1 MTLRISNR
9 STLAA
14 VLIIGGLLSG
24 CTGGEGRAEAESPKL
39 GQCKSL
45 LGAQNVGAAVKSTGG
60 SDVEVS
66 GTPRADA
73 LAEGLVREAKQWK
86 KSDLLHNS
94 YTGCRMDAYEGEEL
108 SGTVDVSVKWS
119 VLSVGMMDDR
129 KNSRTWRQVNKSVY
143 VAPEQGPARMQLLAT
158 CAVPGAAASQSSGLP
173 LQFEVSGASLGA
185 ELRWELLRAFAQS
198 VTEEMG
204 CATPPVIP
212 SVLPVAA

>member
-9 STLAA
+9 LTL
-14 VLIIGGLLSG
+14 VSFLIIGGLLSG
-24 CTGGEGRAEAESPKL
+24 CTGGEGRAEVESPKL

-45 LGAQNVGAAVKSTGG
+45 LGAQNVEAAVKSTGG
-60 SDVEVS
+60 SDIEVS
-66 GTPRADA
+66 GTPQADA

-119 VLSVGMMDDR
+119 VLSVGMMDDP

-143 VAPEQGPARMQLLAT
+143 VAPEPGPARMQLLAA
-158 CAVPGAAASQSSGLP
+158 CAVPGATASQSSGLP

-212 SVLPVAA
+212 SVLPAAA